1 MTDRELMDA
10 FESCT
15 LSPDLFTHRQHVRV
29 AWICL
34 REAPVI
40 DALSRFVE
48 SLRRFATSV
57 GSPGLYHETITFA
70 FLFVIHERMQMGT
83 ATRFADANSDL
94 FRWKPSILDR
104 YYKAETIGSALARR
118 TFVMPDAVTSALGS

>member
-15 LSPDLFTHRQHVRV
+15 LDPALFNHRQHVRV

-34 REAPVI
+34 SEGPLIEA
-40 DALSRFVE
+40 LTRFVE

-70 FLFVIHERMQMGT
+70 FLFVIHERMQARPA
-83 ATRFADANSDL
+83 ATFEEFERANPDL
-94 FRWKPSILDR
+94 FRWKPSILER
-104 YYKAETIGSALARR
+104 YYKAETIGSDLARR
-118 TFVMPDAVTSALGS
+118 TFVMPDAL

>member
-15 LSPDLFTHRQHVRV
+15 LDPALFNHRQHVRV

-34 REAPVI
+34 SEAPLI
-40 DALSRFVE
+40 EALTRFVE

-70 FLFVIHERMQMGT
+70 FLFVIHERMQAGSAGT
-83 ATRFADANSDL
+83 FEEFETANPDL
-94 FRWKPSILDR
+94 FRWKPSVLER
-104 YYKAETIGSALARR
+104 YYKAETIGSDLARR
-118 TFVMPDAVTSALGS
+118 TFVMPDAL

>member
-15 LSPDLFTHRQHVRV
+15 LDPALFNHRQHVRV

-34 REAPVI
+34 SEGPLIEA
-40 DALSRFVE
+40 LTRFVE

-70 FLFVIHERMQMGT
+70 FLFVIHERMQARKAGT
-83 ATRFADANSDL
+83 FEEFETANPDL
-94 FRWKPSILDR
+94 FRWKPSVLDR
-104 YYKAETIGSALARR
+104 YYKAETIGSDLARR
-118 TFVMPDAVTSALGS
+118 TFVMPDAL